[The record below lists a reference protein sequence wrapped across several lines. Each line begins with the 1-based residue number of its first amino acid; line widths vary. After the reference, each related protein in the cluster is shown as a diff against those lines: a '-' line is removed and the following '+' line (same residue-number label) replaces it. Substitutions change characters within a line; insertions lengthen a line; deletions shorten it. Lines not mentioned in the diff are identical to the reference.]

1 MGARTGRSSRVVK
14 ESLAIIVLVLA
25 LRLPFLHQAIQGD
38 DLYYLYGAE
47 HAQIEPLHPD
57 HAKYLFQGDM
67 VEMRGHSHPPL
78 NSWILGGL
86 LWALGDVREVPFHLA
101 YSLFSIV
108 AALAMLS
115 LARRF
120 CAKPFFATLLFI
132 AVPAFVVNGNSLET
146 DLPFLALWMLAI
158 ACFVKGVEENSSLA
172 LLAAALAAGIA
183 ALDAYQTV
191 FLVPILAFYLWQK
204 KNRSALAWCV
214 IFAAPIAI
222 GSWQIYGRITG
233 GAMPAVVLWD
243 YMRKYGWQVLTQK
256 MKNAAAL
263 IVHSAWIGSPL
274 LIRVNRWN
282 WILGAIA
289 SAAGAFY
296 DPNPMFWASL
306 GLGVVVLS
314 SCFHRDFLNAWVLI
328 FFAGALIVFFAGSA
342 RYLLPIAAPL
352 AILAANRCST
362 PMLTIGFAA
371 QMALSVGLT
380 IVNYQTWD
388 AYRQFAISLAPEAAE
403 RRTWVDH
410 DWGLRYYLESEG
422 ALAVPRGQTF
432 APGDI
437 VVSKKPHPEGQ
448 RIASLEIR
456 PSIPLRLFSVNEKSA
471 YSVASHGL
479 WPFEFSTA
487 PVDRVAAYLI
497 GERKAELSWV
507 TPRDQQQI
515 LRGLDPDGWSSAEA
529 TVLLKRTDGPLTAE
543 FTIHPQSLA
552 RQVRLLV
559 DGRQVAEETF
569 PAPGSYTL
577 SVPAL
582 GGGPSIT
589 VTLAVDKTFS
599 VPGDGRQL
607 GILITGIG
615 VKP

>member
-1 MGARTGRSSRVVK
+1 MVK
-14 ESLAIIVLVLA
+14 QSFAIIAIVLA
-25 LRLPFLHQAIQGD
+25 LRLPFLRQAIQGD

-57 HAKYLFQGDM
+57 HAKYLFMGDL

-78 NSWILGGL
+78 NSWILGSL
-86 LWALGDVREVPFHLA
+86 LWTLGDVREVPFHA
-101 YSLFSIV
+101 VYSIFSII

-120 CAKPFFATLLFI
+120 CDKPFLATLLFL

-146 DLPFLALWMLAI
+146 DLPFLALWMLAV
-158 ACFVKGVEENSSLA
+158 AWFVKGVEENSNLA
-172 LLAAALAAGIA
+172 LIGSTFAAAIA
-183 ALDAYQTV
+183 ALDAYQAV
-191 FLVPILAFYLWQK
+191 FLVPILAFFLWQK

-214 IFAAPIAI
+214 ILAAPLAI
-222 GSWQIYGRITG
+222 GAWQIYGRISS

-256 MKNAAAL
+256 VKNAAAL
-263 IVHSAWIGSPL
+263 IVHSAWIISPL
-274 LIRVNRWN
+274 LIRGNRWH
-282 WILGAIA
+282 WILGAIT
-289 SAAGAFY
+289 SAGGAFY

-314 SCFHRDFLNAWVLI
+314 SCFKRDFLDAWVLI

-352 AILAANRCST
+352 AILAVNRCST
-362 PMLTIGFAA
+362 PMIAIGFAT
-371 QMALSVGLT
+371 QMALSIGFT

-388 AYRQFAISLAPEAAE
+388 AYRDFAISLAPEAAQ
-403 RRTWVDH
+403 RRMWVESDF
-410 DWGLRYYLESEG
+410 GLRYYLESEG
-422 ALAVPRGQTF
+422 ALAVPREHTF
-432 APGDI
+432 APGDV
-437 VVSKKPHPEGQ
+437 VVSPKPHPEGQ

-471 YSVASHGL
+471 YSAATHGL

-487 PVDRVAAYLI
+487 PVDRVGAYLI

-507 TPRDQQQI
+507 TPKDQQQV
-515 LRGLDPDGWSSAEA
+515 LRGLDPDGWSSSEA
-529 TVLLKRTDGPLTAE
+529 TVLLKHADGPLTAE
-543 FTIHPQSLA
+543 FTIHAQSLA
-552 RQVRLLV
+552 RRVRLLV

-569 PAPGSYTL
+569 PAPGSYAL
-577 SVPAL
+577 SVPAP
-582 GGGPSIT
+582 GGGPTIT
-589 VTLAVDKTFS
+589 VTLAVDQTFS

-607 GILITGIG
+607 GILVTGIG
-615 VKP
+615 FKP